1 VKRGREEPEKMKNE
15 PEYKRAIEKTRDGER
30 EKEEEEERERGRKE
44 TFARVVEAIVPM
56 CVAKFR
62 VELSLT

>member
-1 VKRGREEPEKMKNE
+1 MKNE

-30 EKEEEEERERGRKE
+30 EKEEEERERGRKE